1 MHSKFALYGFDGA
14 PKDWYFLDE
23 VEVPK
28 PKLEPTVSHHIVIV
42 DRSGSMYGV
51 MNDTKTMVEKVMT
64 VEEFTSSGLLLTL
77 ISYSSKGDY
86 TVHFART
93 AVSDVLDPKQ
103 GYVAQIRNIQATC
116 LTSVSGALEEALN
129 HVQGPETTA
138 ISIHTDGYF
147 NDSSPGAEAKAVE
160 KWIGKVTKMSNV
172 FVNTISYG
180 NWTDFKILDRIAS
193 SLSGKCIIAQNV
205 KQVYEALHS
214 TSALLAGRV
223 LPAIH
228 ISKEDADFLA
238 CLNISQKKVNGST
251 TDFQVK
257 GVGPEDNTKLFRY
270 RKVTQERWEKDNRA
284 EADGDA
290 LVGVF
295 AFARAKLAEGK
306 INDAKFAL
314 CGTRDSELLR
324 MHYKALTPVALS
336 ALAADLDT
344 RVAGDLASYI
354 RADKPGLATEKMSV
368 LDLCQTLDRH
378 RKDFTVN
385 MAKFLDGYSRRGVKR
400 LNGSWVDGKFVASTT
415 KLKPTDDFSNVS
427 IDGFELSNA
436 NATIN
441 MGVNRPADLYKDG
454 EKVTVVAGKKLDVRS
469 IQSYT
474 LVSDGEINAKVLPL
488 NISSRKLFAAL
499 EKGNLVSG
507 DFDYRNT
514 YEIPLAELP
523 ACTFGKSFD
532 IPKKEAF
539 DRLVQLMTERNIL
552 KAALG
557 GVATVEEWTAQQLEE
572 LKSFDLSASLNHN
585 PSTTN
590 PYTDLNA
597 AISAGE
603 VDSRTSYKVTVGDE
617 RMVSP
622 SALYSANEYFA
633 RRFSVKP
640 AEGSE
645 AEVDKEGFLKKPK
658 LNDLKGCTI
667 SVKALSARTKLNPI
681 DELMMPLFEKFLLK
695 EGINGLHVASS
706 QEDLAN
712 ALKQCE
718 EELEGAWE
726 EIRPLAFYI
735 GATGL
740 IPDGWDVEVLDAEAL
755 KTRFPGIDV
764 EKKQMEGTFF
774 VRDGIVIG
782 AFPEVVYFSTEKG
795 VEAARALAE

>member
-14 PKDWYFLDE
+14 PRDWYFLDE

-42 DRSGSMYGV
+42 DRSGSMWGV
-51 MNDTKTMVEKVMT
+51 MDDTKTMVEKVMT

-77 ISYSSKGDY
+77 ISYSSKGDF
-86 TVHFART
+86 TVHFTRT

-103 GYVAQIRNIQATC
+103 PHLQQIRNIRASC
-116 LTSVSGALEEALN
+116 LTSVSGALDEALN
-129 HVQGPETTA
+129 HVQAAETTA

-147 NDSSPGAEAKAVE
+147 NDSSPGAEAKAVD
-160 KWIGKVTKMSNV
+160 KWIGKVVKMNNV

-180 NWTDFKILDRIAS
+180 NYTDFKILDRIAS
-193 SLSGKCIIAQNV
+193 ALSGKCVTAQSV

-228 ISKEDADFLA
+228 IAKEDADFLA

-270 RKVTQERWEKDNRA
+270 RKVTQERWEKDSRT

-314 CGTRDSELLR
+314 CGTRDSELLK

-344 RVAGDLASYI
+344 RVAGDLATYA
-354 RADKPGLATEKMSV
+354 RADKPGLSAEKMSV
-368 LDLCQTLDRH
+368 LDLCQLLDRN

-385 MAKFLDGYSRRGVKR
+385 MEKFLAGYSRRGVKR
-400 LNGSWVDGKFVASTT
+400 LNGEWADGKFVPAST
-415 KLKPTDDFSNVS
+415 KLKPTDDFTNVS
-427 IDGFELSNA
+427 ITGFELSNA
-436 NATIN
+436 AATIN
-441 MGVNRPADLYKDG
+441 MDVNRPADLYKDG
-454 EKVTVVAGKKLDVRS
+454 EKISVVAGKKLDVRN

-488 NISSRKLFAAL
+488 NISNRKLFAELA
-499 EKGNLVSG
+499 KGNLVSG

-514 YEIPLAELP
+514 YEIPLADLP

-532 IPKKEAF
+532 LPKKEDF
-539 DRLVQLMTERNIL
+539 DRLVQLITERNIL

-557 GVATVEEWTAQQLEE
+557 GAATLDEWTPEQIEE
-572 LKSFDLSASLNHN
+572 LKSYDLSPSLNYN
-585 PSTTN
+585 PKTTN
-590 PYTDLNA
+590 HYQDLTA

-603 VDSRTSYKVTVGDE
+603 VDSRTSYKVTIGDE

-640 AEGSE
+640 PEGSE

-658 LNDLKGCTI
+658 LNDLKGATI
-667 SVKALSARTKLNPI
+667 SVKTLSARTKLNAI
-681 DELMMPLFEKFLLK
+681 DDLMFPLFEKFLLK
-695 EGINGLHVASS
+695 EGLNGLHVASS

-712 ALKQCE
+712 ALKQAE
-718 EELEGAWE
+718 DELEGEWE
-726 EIRPLAFYI
+726 KIRPIAFYI

-740 IPDGWDVEVLDAEAL
+740 VPDGWDVEILDAEAL
-755 KTRFPGIDV
+755 KTRFTGIDV

-774 VRDGIVIG
+774 VRDGMVIG
-782 AFPEVVYFSTEKG
+782 AFPEVTYFSTESG
-795 VEAARALAE
+795 VRAARSLGE

>member
-1 MHSKFALYGFDGA
+1 MRSKFALYGFDGA

-86 TVHFART
+86 TLHFART
-93 AVSDVLDPKQ
+93 SVSDVLDPKQ
-103 GYVAQIRNIQATC
+103 GYVAQIRNIRATC

-129 HVQGPETTA
+129 HIQGPETTA

-160 KWIGKVTKMSNV
+160 KWIGKVVKMNNV

-205 KQVYEALHS
+205 KQVYEALHN

-228 ISKEDADFLA
+228 IAKEDADFLA

-270 RKVTQERWEKDNRA
+270 RKVTQERWEKDSRA
-284 EADGDA
+284 EVDGDA

-314 CGTRDSELLR
+314 CGTRDSELLK
-324 MHYKALTPVALS
+324 MHYKALTPLALS

-344 RVAGDLASYI
+344 RVAGDLATYV

-368 LDLCQTLDRH
+368 LDLCQTLERY
-378 RKDFTVN
+378 RKDFTVD
-385 MAKFLDGYSRRGVKR
+385 MEKFLDGYSRRGVKR
-400 LNGSWVDGKFVASTT
+400 LNGSWVDGRFVPCAT
-415 KLKPTDDFSNVS
+415 KLKPTDDFTNVS
-427 IDGFELSNA
+427 ITGFELSNA

-441 MGVNRPADLYKDG
+441 MSVDRPAELYKDG
-454 EKVTVVAGKKLDVRS
+454 TKVAVVAGKKLDLRN

-474 LVSDGEINAKVLPL
+474 LVGDGEINAKTLPIK
-488 NISSRKLFAAL
+488 ISSRKLFAAL
-499 EKGNLVSG
+499 EKGNVVSG

-539 DRLVQLMTERNIL
+539 DKLVQLITKRNLL

-557 GVATVEEWTAQQLEE
+557 GVATVEEWTAQQLDE
-572 LKSFDLSASLNHN
+572 LKSFDLSASLNYN

-622 SALYSANEYFA
+622 SALYSANEYLA
-633 RRFSVKP
+633 RRFSVMSP
-640 AEGSE
+640 AMGTE

-658 LNDLKGCTI
+658 MNELKGAI
-667 SVKALSARTKLNPI
+667 VKVKTLSARTKLNPI
-681 DELMMPLFEKFLLK
+681 DELMMPLFEKFL
-695 EGINGLHVASS
+695 GDGLDGLSYKSS
-706 QEDLAN
+706 SEDLAA
-712 ALKQCE
+712 ALVQCE

-726 EIRPLAFYI
+726 EIRPIAFYI

-774 VRDGIVIG
+774 VRDGIIIG